1 MLPLLFV
8 SLLLF
13 VLLAAAVI
21 SMLTAGVGNAVQD
34 SCGSARRISKGSAEV
49 EDAFGC
55 TLACCPEYATA
66 LLEARSPCVLLLARA
81 ASGDLDAMTNQIVD
95 HLRSHIP
102 ALVAAHLAAIERA
115 QPGLRRQAMADL
127 VEDLRNMAAV
137 AQGRLDFLAAR
148 RSEMRRTTLPRAAAA

>member
-8 SLLLF
+8 SLLMF

-34 SCGSARRISKGSAEV
+34 SCRSARRISEGSAEV

-55 TLACCPEYATA
+55 ALARCPDYATP

-81 ASGDLDAMTNQIVD
+81 ASGDLDAMTDQIVD

-102 ALVAAHLAAIERA
+102 ALVAAHLAVIERT
-115 QPGLRRQAMADL
+115 QPGLRRPAMADL
-127 VEDLRNMAAV
+127 VGDLRNMAAV

-148 RSEMRRTTLPRAAAA
+148 RSEMRRSSMAYAAAA